1 MSTLETFCL
10 ISFRKVRIQSHKTI
24 PHHQVISFSLSV
36 PIFLPVSLLL
46 SCYPSVIQFFFCLP
60 PSVPLLS
67 LSFSHRLDVALLTQH
82 FIKAMLKKHCFTHSL
97 LQPCLCVCVCVC
109 ISAQCGKPGWFC
121 TYWDGQDWKRV
132 PRGPLHMP
140 VPFRLGPG
148 CICPGMCSN
157 FRLAGKTRQVWR
169 EVEHV
174 MLL

>member
-46 SCYPSVIQFFFCLP
+46 SCYSSVIQFFFCLP

-97 LQPCLCVCVCVC
+97 LQPCLCVCVCVH
-109 ISAQCGKPGWFC
+109 KC
-121 TYWDGQDWKRV
+121 TVWKARLV
-132 PRGPLHMP
+132 LHLLRWPRLKESPSRAFAHAR
-140 VPFRLGPG
+140 PFQIRTWMHLPR
-148 CICPGMCSN
+148 N
-157 FRLAGKTRQVWR
+157 VFQF
-169 EVEHV
+169 
-174 MLL
+174 